1 MPIWQGV
8 RVGRAT
14 ASRRARAPGAGYDA
28 VVTDARFHPRLRI
41 HAHADVIGAEVI
53 LARTVEDLSLGGCK
67 FAGPAWEEPGQQV
80 ALVLSFPALAASLS
94 LAGVVVR
101 SGSNDMA
108 VRFQSLSDEQRGAL
122 RKHILDS
129 QEAAGN

>member
-1 MPIWQGV
+1 M
-8 RVGRAT
+8 
-14 ASRRARAPGAGYDA
+14 
-28 VVTDARFHPRLRI
+28 TDARFHPRLRI
-41 HAHADVIGAEVI
+41 HAHADVIGSEVV
-53 LARTVEDLSLGGCK
+53 LARTLEDLSLGGCK

-80 ALVLSFPALAASLS
+80 ALVLSFPSLSAALA

-101 SGSNDMA
+101 AGADMA
-108 VRFQSLSDEQRGAL
+108 IRFYNLSDEQKGAL

>member
-1 MPIWQGV
+1 MARRCSAAGPTGYH
-8 RVGRAT
+8 GR
-14 ASRRARAPGAGYDA
+14 
-28 VVTDARFHPRLRI
+28 VTDARFHPRLRI

-94 LAGVVVR
+94 LGGVVVR
-101 SGSNDMA
+101 SGTNDMA
-108 VRFQSLSDEQRGAL
+108 VRFQGLGEEQRGAL